1 MLDLKKVLKEIKSLL
16 IKIQNN
22 KDKYLNKNKK
32 IVNVYFNFF
41 LSSKKVI
48 KEIK

>member
-22 KDKYLNKNKK
+22 KDKYINKNKK
-32 IVNVYFNFF
+32 IVSVYFNFF
-41 LSSKKVI
+41 LSFKKII
-48 KEIK
+48 K

>member
-1 MLDLKKVLKEIKSLL
+1 MLDLKKALKEIKLLL

-22 KDKYLNKNKK
+22 KDKYINKNKK
-32 IVNVYFNFF
+32 IVSVYFNFF
-41 LSSKKVI
+41 LLSKKVI